1 MASSKSR
8 LNIVL
13 CLHNSEMIFWSKL
26 PIIFYRIKLRWHFQS
41 QLCHIQEAFSKADKD
56 LKSVDI
62 ELNKKVE
69 EATKLHEKRDKIAQ
83 EGRRKQKGIRDITG
97 KVKAVSRNI
106 SDLEGQKRDLEKA
119 RDECIEA

>member
-1 MASSKSR
+1 M
-8 LNIVL
+8 
-13 CLHNSEMIFWSKL
+13 
-26 PIIFYRIKLRWHFQS
+26 
-41 QLCHIQEAFSKADKD
+41 QEVFSKADKD
-56 LKSVDI
+56 LKSVDG

-83 EGRRKQKGIRDITG
+83 EGRSKQKGIRDVTR
-97 KVKAVSRNI
+97 KVKAVLQNI